1 MRAILTY
8 HSIDSSGSPISVS
21 PAAFRQQV
29 EWLASGRVRVVSL
42 EELLRTP
49 QGEDAV
55 ALTFDDGFV
64 NFGTE
69 VAPLLKEYSLPA
81 TVFIVAGQV
90 GRTNDWG
97 GRSDPRIPTLPLL
110 GWERLALLGER
121 GVRLGAHSMTHPHLT
136 KLPAHA
142 LEDELAGA
150 AELIREETG
159 RRPDEFSYPYGDVN
173 PAVAAAV
180 ARVFARACTTE
191 LRVLH
196 PGDRPEL
203 LPRLCMYYWREPGR
217 LEAWGSARFQGRLWM
232 RTQAWR
238 LRQRLPAGSYR
249 W

>member
-90 GRTNDWG
+90 GRTNAWG
-97 GRSDPRIPTLPLL
+97 GRADPRIPTLPLL

-121 GVRLGAHSMTHPHLT
+121 GVRLGAHTMTHPQLT
-136 KLPAHA
+136 KLPSHA

-159 RRPDEFSYPYGDVN
+159 RRPDEFAYPYGDVN
-173 PAVAAAV
+173 PAVATAV
-180 ARVFARACTTE
+180 AAGAR
-191 LRVLH
+191 
-196 PGDRPEL
+196 
-203 LPRLCMYYWREPGR
+203 
-217 LEAWGSARFQGRLWM
+217 
-232 RTQAWR
+232 
-238 LRQRLPAGSYR
+238 
-249 W
+249 